1 MSCVGNTKS
10 TNSYQKFYSKEAL
23 RLQVPKKTLY
33 EYMTEANK
41 QNQNITALNY
51 FDKRINYGALTKN
64 IDLAANSYKAIG
76 VKKGDV
82 VTLIMPTL
90 PETIYTLYGLNKIG
104 AAAHFVDP
112 RIPAKTI
119 KEAIN
124 EAESTLIVI
133 IDLCHPKIDKIIDET
148 NVDKV
153 VSVSSADSLPVL
165 FNMAYRIKKKRSYSK
180 GTALPVPENDKYIKW
195 CDFIQK
201 GKGVKAEKAEF
212 EKNSVAVI
220 VRTGGTTGVPKGV
233 MLSNENI
240 NTVALEYKYCG
251 IKNEPGQVFL
261 DIMPPF
267 LAYGLI
273 AGIHMPLS
281 LGMTDVLIPQFD
293 PTKFDKL
300 LLKYKPA
307 HFMGVPTHYEP
318 LLTSKKLERKDLSF
332 LISPGAGGDTTNIEL
347 EKKINAFLEAH
358 KCKTRLAKG
367 YGMTELSSAVCVCIK
382 NECNKLGSVGI
393 PLPLVEA
400 EIRDPETKEIIN
412 TPNQV
417 GEWYFSGPTVMR
429 GYLNNEEENK
439 KVFYTDNSGKKWI
452 KTGDLGYI
460 DENGLFFHQARS
472 KRMIVRPDGHNV
484 FPSTIEN
491 VLSAHKAVNACA
503 VVGVNSIN
511 FNQGQLPKAVVV
523 LKDEFKGHE
532 KEIQKELEKSCGE
545 NLPERD
551 VAYFY
556 EFVDSIPMTSAGKVD
571 FKTIESTGIEKAAAS
586 EVKITQLVETI
597 K

>member
-1 MSCVGNTKS
+1 MGSINNIKLTEKYK
-10 TNSYQKFYSKEAL
+10 NFYSEEAL
-23 RLQVPKKTLY
+23 KLQVPNKTLY
-33 EYMTEANK
+33 EYITEGTKKYKNV
-41 QNQNITALNY
+41 TALNY
-51 FDKRINYGALTKN
+51 FDRKISYENLNKN
-64 IDLAANSYKAIG
+64 IELAANSYSALG

-82 VTLIMPTL
+82 VTLVMPTL
-90 PETIYTLYGLNKIG
+90 PETIYSLYGLNKIG
-104 AAAHFVDP
+104 AVAHFVDP

-119 KEAIN
+119 RDAIN
-124 EAESTLIVI
+124 EVESNLIVI

-148 NVDKV
+148 NINKII
-153 VSVSSADSLPVL
+153 SVSSADSLPVL
-165 FNMAYRIKKKRSYSK
+165 LNIGYRIKEKMFYSN
-180 GTALPVPENDKYIKW
+180 GSTQLIPENDMYLKW
-195 CDFIQK
+195 HDFIEK
-201 GKGVKAEKAEF
+201 GKGKETGKAKF
-212 EKNSVAVI
+212 EKNTPAVI
-220 VRTGGTTGVPKGV
+220 VRTGGTTGIPKGV

-240 NTVALEYKYCG
+240 NSVALEYKHCG

-281 LGMTDVLIPQFD
+281 LGMTNVLIPQFD

-307 HFMGVPTHYEP
+307 HFMGVPTHYES
-318 LLTSKKLERKDLSF
+318 LLTSKKLKGKDLSF
-332 LISPGAGGDTTNIEL
+332 LISPGAGGDTTNVEL
-347 EKKINAFLEAH
+347 EKKINSFLEAH
-358 KCKTRLAKG
+358 KCETKLAKG
-367 YGMTELSSAVCVCIK
+367 FGMTELSSAVCVCIK
-382 NECNKLGSVGI
+382 NECNELGSVGI

-400 EIRDPETKEIIN
+400 EIRDPNTKEIIN

-417 GEWYFSGPTVMR
+417 GEWYFSGPSVML
-429 GYLNNEEENK
+429 GYIKNEEENRK
-439 KVFYTDNSGKKWI
+439 IFYIDENGKKWI
-452 KTGDLGYI
+452 KTGDLGYV

-491 VLSAHKAVNACA
+491 VLATNEAVSECA
-503 VVGVNSIN
+503 VVGVNSVN
-511 FNQGQLPKAVVV
+511 NQQGKLPKAVIV

-532 KEIQKELEKSCGE
+532 VEVQEELETVCSE

-551 VAYFY
+551 VAYYY
-556 EFVDSIPMTSAGKVD
+556 EFVDEIPMTPAGKVD
-571 FKTIESTGIEKAAAS
+571 FKALESTGIENANAS
-586 EVKITQLVETI
+586 DVKITRLVKKI